1 MAMHPSTNLLCVL
14 RPRYSI
20 SPVGVER
27 SLSPEVA
34 FSLRKSH
41 PVHLLKLHRSWR
53 NALERVAQQYSF
65 VPTLQSSPRSAM
77 KLVYRCSQSWVV
89 GGDAPSLN

>member
-53 NALERVAQQYSF
+53 NALNRQ
-65 VPTLQSSPRSAM
+65 
-77 KLVYRCSQSWVV
+77 KLKAGFRGATNV
-89 GGDAPSLN
+89 GIHGKDTAGETVG